1 MYIYVCLYIHIYIYV
16 CLFIR
21 HASLQNMYSKNVHFS
36 KVTKFFVE
44 VDDPSHW
51 GHVGSVTILRR
62 FASVKTVTK
71 LR

>member
-1 MYIYVCLYIHIYIYV
+1 MYVYIYIYTYMCV
-16 CLFIR
+16 YLSVMRPCK
-21 HASLQNMYSKNVHFS
+21 NKYSKNVHFS